1 MFILVI
7 GLIGLDI
14 INMKWKIEMFY
25 MFKYIV
31 ICFFIVNK
39 LIKYYYK
46 DIK

>member
-14 INMKWKIEMFY
+14 INMKWRIEMLY

-31 ICFFIVNK
+31 ICFFIVNN

>member
-31 ICFFIVNK
+31 MCFLIVNK

>member
-14 INMKWKIEMFY
+14 INKKRIIEMFY

>member
-14 INMKWKIEMFY
+14 INMKFY

-31 ICFFIVNK
+31 MCFFIVNK

>member
-14 INMKWKIEMFY
+14 INMKFY

-31 ICFFIVNK
+31 MCFFVVNK